1 MSEEKPSKKIQ
12 TKNTGVLK
20 RVEAVIRAEKTNEVL
35 AALKKIDCPAT
46 FYDSK
51 GIGTGEKFSLRYG
64 RGAGV
69 APMMYSDRRTITTI
83 VAESKMDQ
91 VISVI
96 KETAKVNKSGGAG
109 GIIVVSSVED
119 LQNI

>member
-1 MSEEKPSKKIQ
+1 
-12 TKNTGVLK
+12 
-20 RVEAVIRAEKTNEVL
+20 
-35 AALKKIDCPAT
+35 
-46 FYDSK
+46 
-51 GIGTGEKFSLRYG
+51 
-64 RGAGV
+64 
-69 APMMYSDRRTITTI
+69 MYSDRRTITTV